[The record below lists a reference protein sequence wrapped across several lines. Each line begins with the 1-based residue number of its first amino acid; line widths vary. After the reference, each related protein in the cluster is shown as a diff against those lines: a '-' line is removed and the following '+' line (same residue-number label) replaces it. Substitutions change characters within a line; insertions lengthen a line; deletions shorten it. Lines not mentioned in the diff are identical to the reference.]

1 MDQALDLVHRGALE
15 PDRRDRLMTDLAGWI
30 EAKSGHK
37 PIDLV
42 MFERALTHSSR
53 SDENYER
60 LEFLGDR
67 VLGLVIADWLYE
79 LFPAEPEGKL
89 SRRLNVLVSRSTCAE
104 VARDMDLASQ
114 MRLGKQARDDG
125 AFESDNVLGD
135 MVESLLG
142 ALWLEAGYQTAKAF
156 IRSAWGDR
164 VSGQDRAPQHPKS
177 ALQEWAA
184 ANDRKAP
191 AYEVTGRSGPQH
203 APTFVVKVSIRG
215 VGEAE
220 AEGLTKQE
228 AETEAAQALL
238 DQLA

>member
-1 MDQALDLVHRGALE
+1 MAELAAWILANVGHE
-15 PDRRDRLMTDLAGWI
+15 PVDLA
-30 EAKSGHK
+30 
-37 PIDLV
+37 L
-42 MFERALTHSSR
+42 FERALTHSSR

-104 VARDMDLASQ
+104 VARDLDLAGM

-135 MVESLLG
+135 MVESLIG
-142 ALWLEAGYQTAKAF
+142 ALWLEAGFESAKAF
-156 IRSAWGDR
+156 IRSAWGER
-164 VSGQDRAPQHPKS
+164 VNRRDKAPQHPKS

-191 AYEVTGRSGPQH
+191 AYEVIGRSGPQH

-238 DQLA
+238 DRLG